1 MAQPDVGLGPLS
13 RGLPAALLGVLLLTG
28 CTAEQER
35 PSVSEGTSV
44 AEPGPSCSPP
54 PAVVPALPSTFPLAV
69 GLPPGAVLTAVGE
82 AGGVQYA
89 TGRAQADVAA
99 VLAHFRTAL
108 PAAGAFVGRDE
119 DEGRGGEL
127 TFLGGSVEG
136 GVTVAKQSC
145 PEGATAFTVSARR
158 TR

>member
-1 MAQPDVGLGPLS
+1 M
-13 RGLPAALLGVLLLTG
+13 
-28 CTAEQER
+28 
-35 PSVSEGTSV
+35 
-44 AEPGPSCSPP
+44 AEPGPPCSPP
-54 PAVVPALPSTFPLAV
+54 AAVAPALPAAFPLAV
-69 GLPPGAVLTAVGE
+69 GLPEGTVLTAVGE

-89 TGRAQADVAA
+89 TGRVLSEVPA
-99 VLAHFRTAL
+99 VLAHFREAL

-136 GVTVAKQSC
+136 GVTVAKQTC
-145 PEGATAFTVSARR
+145 PEGSTGFTVSVRR